1 MGRCILQRILRKTK
15 VRSCIRSVF
24 LGLIFLIIIAIT
36 VVVAVS
42 VSSSSRTAGR
52 YYPPVYYDMDDFDDN
67 FDYGRY
73 EGAEVQARESSCFA
87 YPDPYEMDPSQV
99 MYLGEDGDLLEDL

>member
-1 MGRCILQRILRKTK
+1 M
-15 VRSCIRSVF
+15 
-24 LGLIFLIIIAIT
+24 GLIFLIIIAIT

-42 VSSSSRTAGR
+42 VSSSSRPARR

-67 FDYGRY
+67 FDDGRY

>member
-1 MGRCILQRILRKTK
+1 MNN
-15 VRSCIRSVF
+15 
-24 LGLIFLIIIAIT
+24 
-36 VVVAVS
+36 
-42 VSSSSRTAGR
+42 
-52 YYPPVYYDMDDFDDN
+52 MDDFDDN
-67 FDYGRY
+67 FDDGRY